1 MRVLIVG
8 GGRAGRQMLELTRNA
23 ADIRVMGLVDVKLD
37 APGAVLARRLG
48 IPLFSDA
55 VAALQQTGA
64 DLVIDL
70 TGRDDVHDQ
79 LREQV
84 KAPKELLSG
93 MAARALHAILSG
105 TEEARQHSGA
115 QQTVGELEG
124 SVRALGQAN
133 TSVQGSL
140 VKLGEVMRR
149 MQVVSLN
156 AGIEAAKAGVA
167 GKGFG
172 VIAEEMARMT
182 AFATQ
187 AVDGVQDAARQ
198 TGGALEDLK
207 GIQGRLKEMKV

>member
-23 ADIRVMGLVDVKLD
+23 ADIQVMGLVDVKLD
-37 APGAVLARRLG
+37 APGVIYARRIG
-48 IPLFSDA
+48 VPLFSD
-55 VAALQQTGA
+55 VPSALLQTGA
-64 DLVIDL
+64 ELVIDL
-70 TGRDDVHDQ
+70 TGRAEVADT
-79 LREQV
+79 LKGQV
-84 KAPKELLSG
+84 QPPKELLSSLSSQ
-93 MAARALHAILSG
+93 ALHAILVGNEEAKQNSG
-105 TEEARQHSGA
+105 T
-115 QQTVGELEG
+115 QQTVAELDG
-124 SVRALGQAN
+124 SAKALGLAN

-198 TGGALEDLK
+198 TSSALEDLK
-207 GIQGRLKEMKV
+207 GIQGRLREMKV